1 MAPSYK
7 SIARLL
13 KLKDL
18 KLVGLTFHNDN
29 IARLHV
35 KPKKNGCRC
44 PECDRRGRI
53 VREREQPREWRDLSV
68 GGWQLLLVYRPREI
82 HCATHGR
89 VQERIPWAAT
99 AAQITYRFEYVMLR
113 LCKTMTQKAAAE
125 ILSVAPSTLSDLLH
139 RSIRNHR
146 RDHKIKGLKHLG
158 VDEIAFKKGRKYA
171 TLVYDLDRSKVV
183 WIGEGKGRETIDKFF
198 NNQLSDYQRQQIK
211 AACSDMSQAYIGA
224 IQHHCPNA
232 ALVIDRFHVV
242 KALNEAVDEIR
253 KQQWREASREDRKVY
268 RGIRWLLYRRS
279 STRTRE
285 QTQKLKQLEKSNRR
299 IYRAWQLKEEFEAF
313 WDYNAPWASERF
325 LKAWLTRCMK
335 SRLDPLKKFAR
346 TIRKHMDA
354 ILAYTTH
361 HITNAV
367 SEGLNRIAKIVKN
380 RASGFR
386 KLEPFSDLIMLTI
399 GDIDIPEQIPAKF
412 RTI

>member
-18 KLVGLTFHNDN
+18 KLVGFTFHNDSTV
-29 IARLHV
+29 RLYV

-44 PECDRRGRI
+44 PVCDRRGRI
-53 VREREQPREWRDLSV
+53 VREREQPREWRDLTV
-68 GGWQLLLVYRPREI
+68 GGWQLWLVYRPREI
-82 HCATHGR
+82 YCTTHGR
-89 VQERIPWAAT
+89 IQERIPWAEAEART
-99 AAQITYRFEYVMLR
+99 TYRFEFVMLK
-113 LCKTMTQKAAAE
+113 LCRNTTQKAAAQ
-125 ILSVAPSTLSDLLH
+125 ILGVSPSTLSDLLH
-139 RSIRNHR
+139 RSIQRHR
-146 RDHKIKGLKHLG
+146 SGHKIRGLKHLG

-171 TLVYDLDRSKVV
+171 TLVYDLDRSRVV
-183 WIGEGKGRETIDKFF
+183 WIGEGKGRDTIDQFF
-198 NNQLSDYQRQQIK
+198 NNHLSDYQKQQIK

-224 IQHHCPNA
+224 IQYHCPDA

-242 KALNEAVDEIR
+242 KALNDAVDEIR

-268 RGIRWLLYRRS
+268 KGLRWLLYRRS
-279 STRTRE
+279 STRTPE
-285 QTQKLKQLEKSNRR
+285 QTRTLKQLEKSNRR
-299 IYRAWQLKEEFEAF
+299 IYRAWQLKDEFEAF

-325 LKAWLTRCMK
+325 LNTWLTRCMR

-361 HITNAV
+361 PITNAV

-386 KLEPFSDLIMLTI
+386 RLEPFSDLIMLTI
-399 GDIDIPEQIPAKF
+399 GDIDIPEQIPGKF
-412 RTI
+412 RTL

>member
-1 MAPSYK
+1 MAPGYK

-18 KLVGLTFHNDN
+18 KLVCMTFHNDN

-44 PECDRRGRI
+44 PVCDRRGRI
-53 VREREQPREWRDLSV
+53 LRERERPREWRDLSI
-68 GGWQLLLVYRPREI
+68 GGWRLLLSYRPREI

-89 VQERIPWAAT
+89 IQECIPWAAPE
-99 AAQITYRFEYVMLR
+99 AQTTYRFEYVMLS
-113 LCKTMTQKAAAE
+113 LCRDMTQKAAAQ
-125 ILSVAPSTLSDLLH
+125 ILNIAPSTLSNLLH
-139 RSIRNHR
+139 RSIQRHR
-146 RDHKIKGLKHLG
+146 SGHKIRGLKHLG
-158 VDEIAFKKGRKYA
+158 VDEISFKKGRKYA
-171 TLVYDLDRSKVV
+171 TLVYDLDRSRVL
-183 WIGEGKGRETIDKFF
+183 WIGEGKGRDAIDQFF
-198 NNQLSDYQRQQIK
+198 NNQLSEHQKRQIK

-224 IQHHCPNA
+224 IKCHCPNA

-268 RGIRWLLYRRS
+268 KGLRWLLYRRS

-285 QTQKLKQLEKSNRR
+285 QTRALKQLEKSNRR

-325 LKAWLTRCMK
+325 LKAWLTRCMR

-361 HITNAV
+361 RITNAV

-386 KLEPFSDLIMLTI
+386 KLDPFSDLIMLTI
-399 GDIDIPEQIPAKF
+399 GDLDIPEQIPTKF
-412 RTI
+412 RTM